1 MNMSTSFWDSLWQT
15 LFVQGAAL
23 IIVLAGLSDGLGT
36 QSIVLLVNRITPL
49 RFAINLV
56 LSIAL
61 YVIGALAWM
70 AAIWL
75 ATRVV
80 LRDDVPLAQL
90 ISAVS
95 LAYIPLWFSALAL
108 IPYLGQAIGP
118 LLNGWSLLIA
128 LFAVSQVFQFG
139 LIQAL
144 VGTTLGWLSMLLVR
158 GVVSWPAARLD
169 HWLWAIT
176 TGRDTRI
183 DVDHL
188 PLALSADAD
197 DPERGA
203 RGSP

>member
-1 MNMSTSFWDSLWQT
+1 MSTTFWESLWQA

-23 IIVLAGLSDGLGT
+23 TIMLAGLSDGLGT

-61 YVIGALAWM
+61 YVLGALAWI

-80 LRDDVPLAQL
+80 FRDDAPLAQV

-108 IPYLGQAIGP
+108 IPYLGQAIGL
-118 LLNGWSLLIA
+118 LLNAWSLVIA

-144 VGTTLGWLSMLLVR
+144 AGTALGWLLMLLVR
-158 GVVSWPAARLD
+158 AVLSRAGDRLD
-169 HWLWAIT
+169 RWLWAIT

-183 DVDHL
+183 DVDNL
-188 PLALSADAD
+188 PLL
-197 DPERGA
+197 
-203 RGSP
+203 

>member
-1 MNMSTSFWDSLWQT
+1 MNISFWDSLWQT

-23 IIVLAGLSDGLGT
+23 TIALAGLSDGLGT

-49 RFAINLV
+49 RFALNLM

-61 YVIGALAWM
+61 YVLGALAWM
-70 AAIWL
+70 AAIGL

-80 LRDDVPLAQL
+80 LRDDLPLPQV
-90 ISAVS
+90 IGAVS
-95 LAYIPLWFSALAL
+95 LAYIPLWFSVLAL

-118 LLNGWSLLIA
+118 ILNGLSLVSA
-128 LFAVSQVFQFG
+128 LFAVSMVFQFG

-144 VGTTLGWLSMLLVR
+144 AGTALGWLSMLLVR
-158 GVVSWPAARLD
+158 AVVSRPAARLD

-183 DVDHL
+183 DIDNL
-188 PLALSADAD
+188 PLTGSVDVGTQVA
-197 DPERGA
+197 EMKGA
-203 RGSP
+203 P

>member
-1 MNMSTSFWDSLWQT
+1 MNISFWDSLWQT

-23 IIVLAGLSDGLGT
+23 TIVLAGLSDGLGT

-49 RFAINLV
+49 RFAINLG
-56 LSIAL
+56 LSVAL
-61 YVIGALAWM
+61 YVLGALAWM

-80 LRDDVPLAQL
+80 LRDDVPLPQV
-90 ISAVS
+90 IGAVS
-95 LAYIPLWFSALAL
+95 LAYIPLWFSVLAL

-118 LLNGWSLLIA
+118 ILNGWSLVSA
-128 LFAVSQVFQFG
+128 LFAVSMVFQFG

-144 VGTTLGWLSMLLVR
+144 AGTALGWLSMLLVR
-158 GVVSWPAARLD
+158 AVVSRPAARLE

-183 DVDHL
+183 DIDNL
-188 PLALSADAD
+188 PLTGSVDVRDQAA
-197 DPERGA
+197 ETK
-203 RGSP
+203 GSP